1 MTRKLNNMYHSK
13 SKKFNIKG
21 GDINDEGKHISMT
34 SFTNDVQDAWVND
47 KDIISPTG
55 ALESFVDDEFYIGTN
70 VSVPK
75 VNAGRTDSNP
85 LKFGQVVA
93 TSEQVYQFLK
103 YELKNNED
111 YEYWEKYVSM
121 RRSEYA
127 PESYVALR
135 GNSLRNFKRNT
146 TAGRPQIHYNFET
159 NVWHQNTTFYS
170 EQLKTNIV
178 LWTYN
183 SNLNLFTLKDG
194 NIISPENL
202 PSEEKLL
209 IFKLFQIR
217 EKDFYTLQK
226 LEENVEYTKLVLDD
240 TSLTLNQLESPNEEA
255 KLNLKVAQENYK
267 KSIQEK
273 NNFIELQKSNEK
285 LLLLT
290 KQRKQK
296 RQEKNELLSTVT
308 TPQSLIMTNNTQSN
322 ELNELPISTI
332 PLPQTLFQTLPKP
345 LTQPFTQPLPQ
356 VQNTYNNLY
365 VTRIKD
371 LLMKNKLR
379 KQPRRIFLNSPLKS
393 KPSPVF
399 KRSKSLNLKVKRK
412 SPKARKPKSPTS
424 LKKKRKSSLSLKRK
438 RKSRKAKRKT
448 VQGKASK
455 QAKRKNVKRRRS

>member
-1 MTRKLNNMYHSK
+1 M
-13 SKKFNIKG
+13 
-21 GDINDEGKHISMT
+21 
-34 SFTNDVQDAWVND
+34 
-47 KDIISPTG
+47 DII

-135 GNSLRNFKRNT
+135 GNSLRNFKRNI

-183 SNLNLFTLKDG
+183 SNLNLFILKDG

-240 TSLTLNQLESPNEEA
+240 TSLTLNQLESLNEEV
-255 KLNLKVAQENYK
+255 KLNLNVAQENYEK
-267 KSIQEK
+267 LIQEK

-296 RQEKNELLSTVT
+296 RQEKNQFLSTVT
-308 TPQSLIMTNNTQSN
+308 TPQSLIVTNNNQS
-322 ELNELPISTI
+322 NELPISTI

-345 LTQPFTQPLPQ
+345 LTQPWI
-356 VQNTYNNLY
+356 
-365 VTRIKD
+365 R
-371 LLMKNKLR
+371 
-379 KQPRRIFLNSPLKS
+379 
-393 KPSPVF
+393 
-399 KRSKSLNLKVKRK
+399 
-412 SPKARKPKSPTS
+412 
-424 LKKKRKSSLSLKRK
+424 
-438 RKSRKAKRKT
+438 
-448 VQGKASK
+448 
-455 QAKRKNVKRRRS
+455 